1 MAYYYRTTGASAA
14 YDGQIEEY
22 GSSAQKIKLGS
33 SIRLGPIPN
42 YEAASIRSGLDPDL
56 DQDHYQPLTPYA
68 ITNARLRQIEARDR
82 RVKLWIRIL
91 KFLERVLSLIL
102 SILTLIPL
110 VMTLVKFF
118 QTKNI
123 YYTVDG
129 TQRTAWAENSITWY
143 TYLYAAVAGLSSLFN
158 AAIILA
164 YVVGVRRAN
173 AVEAVASKWEYLVQG
188 SQIVVWAV
196 SAGIYRYGRE
206 PVDGKFW
213 DLWGWTC
220 SQDAAALQ
228 AVVDYVDFEKYCGMQ
243 TASFNLGI
251 SNVAQAVLALVL
263 YAFAFVRV
271 RSKKQVRRAHARY
284 DEAREPLRS

>member
-1 MAYYYRTTGASAA
+1 MAYYDGNAGASTA
-14 YDGQIEEY
+14 YDGQREEY
-22 GSSAQKIKLGS
+22 SSSAQKIKLGS

-68 ITNARLRQIEARDR
+68 ITDARLQQIEAHDR

-91 KFLERVLSLIL
+91 TFLERVLSLVL
-102 SILTLIPL
+102 SIPTLIPL

-118 QTKNI
+118 QTKDI

-129 TQRTAWAENSITWY
+129 TQRTAWAENSITLY
-143 TYLYAAVAGLSSLFN
+143 TYLYAAVAGISSLFN

-164 YVVGVRRAN
+164 YIVGVRRAN

-206 PVDGKFW
+206 PVDGKF
-213 DLWGWTC
+213 
-220 SQDAAALQ
+220 
-228 AVVDYVDFEKYCGMQ
+228 
-243 TASFNLGI
+243 
-251 SNVAQAVLALVL
+251 
-263 YAFAFVRV
+263 
-271 RSKKQVRRAHARY
+271 
-284 DEAREPLRS
+284 

>member
-1 MAYYYRTTGASAA
+1 MAYYDRTAGASAA
-14 YDGQIEEY
+14 YTGRGEEHRDP
-22 GSSAQKIKLGS
+22 AQHTKLGAN
-33 SIRLGPIPN
+33 IRLEPVPN
-42 YEAASIRSGLDPDL
+42 YETASVRSGLNH
-56 DQDHYQPLTPYA
+56 DHYQPLTPYA
-68 ITNARLRQIEARDR
+68 IPDAELQRIEARDR

-91 KFLERVLSLIL
+91 KFLERIISLTL

-118 QTKNI
+118 QTRDI
-123 YYTVDG
+123 YFTVDG
-129 TQRTAWAENSITWY
+129 TQRTAWAKNSITWY
-143 TYLYAAVAGLSSLFN
+143 TYLYTAVAGISCLFN
-158 AAIILA
+158 TAIILA
-164 YVVGVRRAN
+164 YISGVRRAN
-173 AVEAVASKWEYLVQG
+173 AVGDVASKWEYLVQG

-206 PVDGKFW
+206 PVDGKFR

-228 AVVDYVDFEKYCGMQ
+228 AVMDDVDFEKYCGLQ

-263 YAFAFVRV
+263 YIFVFLRV
-271 RSKKQVRRAHARY
+271 RSKKRVQRAYARY
-284 DEAREPLRS
+284 DEAREPFRS

>member
-118 QTKNI
+118 QTK
-123 YYTVDG
+123 TSTTPSMG
-129 TQRTAWAENSITWY
+129 PSAP
-143 TYLYAAVAGLSSLFN
+143 LG
-158 AAIILA
+158 
-164 YVVGVRRAN
+164 RR
-173 AVEAVASKWEYLVQG
+173 
-188 SQIVVWAV
+188 IV
-196 SAGIYRYGRE
+196 
-206 PVDGKFW
+206 
-213 DLWGWTC
+213 
-220 SQDAAALQ
+220 
-228 AVVDYVDFEKYCGMQ
+228 
-243 TASFNLGI
+243 
-251 SNVAQAVLALVL
+251 
-263 YAFAFVRV
+263 
-271 RSKKQVRRAHARY
+271 
-284 DEAREPLRS
+284 